1 MNKISVIIGS
11 IALFIISCQNV
22 QQNSTE
28 IKLIPVSID
37 ESYGYIDQAGK
48 FVINPQFLDATIF
61 RDGLALV
68 LSHDNSYGY
77 INEIGEYIIP
87 PTKYKDVTPFFEGLA
102 WVVKENEAPT
112 AINTK
117 GEVKFTLKEAEEV
130 RFFNEDLAAF
140 KITSENGIQN
150 WGFIDNTGKIIINP
164 QFALVRYFNGGLC
177 AVANNDGKWGYI
189 DKTGKL
195 IINYQFDSAWDFIN
209 NKAVVALGKK
219 TGVIDK
225 TGKLIINPQYDF
237 LYIDGDNYLIMQ
249 NDKYG
254 WCDKN
259 EIIIINPQFDRAD
272 PFNGNKITSV
282 ASGDK
287 YGYIDTKGKFVINPQ
302 FDIALPFNGK
312 LALVMNNE
320 KFGFIGKDGKYVVN
334 PQFSDI
340 SDDFLMSILSHSQ
353 KLYLEQFYF
362 DFCGVSTDYFDIN
375 GIIDRIKKEITA
387 NTVNGVGVNTPFD
400 GMKKKYSIEYEYADQ
415 NANNF
420 NIQPINRE
428 KITKEAE
435 FNLYIDSNSGMHTFL
450 YHIFLLGNGK
460 YRTAS
465 LTKEI
470 EKYLMSIGYT
480 KDSDETETY
489 VQFRNNIQIISILQK
504 NEYSNISIRIISSEQ
519 EKKEK
524 EGDYGYLN

>member
-387 NTVNGVGVNTPFD
+387 NTVHGIGVYTPAEEV
-400 GMKKKYSIEYEYADQ
+400 KKKITIEKHENEQFFVATFIK
-415 NANNF
+415 N
-420 NIQPINRE
+420 E
-428 KITKEAE
+428 KITEGAE
-435 FNLYIDSNSGMHTFL
+435 LEMNIISENGINKFHTF
-450 YHIFLLGNGK
+450 IFLTGNGR
-460 YRTAS
+460 YRRVSVIKELS
-465 LTKEI
+465 L
-470 EKYLMSIGYT
+470 L
-480 KDSDETETY
+480 
-489 VQFRNNIQIISILQK
+489 
-504 NEYSNISIRIISSEQ
+504 
-519 EKKEK
+519 
-524 EGDYGYLN
+524 